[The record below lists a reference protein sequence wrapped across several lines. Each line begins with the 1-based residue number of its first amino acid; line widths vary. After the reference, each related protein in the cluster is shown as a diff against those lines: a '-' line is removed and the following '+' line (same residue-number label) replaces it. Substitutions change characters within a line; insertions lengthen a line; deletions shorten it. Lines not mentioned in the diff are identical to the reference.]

1 MKILK
6 CNLTHLDII
15 YNLEIT
21 LFPPHIRET
30 KYELMNDIKNGYYYG
45 LFNDNNILIGYFCF
59 YENNGLYLNN
69 IVITLDNKGKGY
81 SKIIIQYLKQHIVLY
96 SIDRIWLHV
105 FVQND
110 IAIGLYNKCGFR
122 IKGNAKDFYALN
134 EDALIMEF
142 K

>member
-6 CNLTHLDII
+6 CTLKHLDLI
-15 YNLEIT
+15 YEAESI
-21 LFPPHIRET
+21 LFPEDMRDTRPCLIS
-30 KYELMNDIKNGYYYG
+30 DIKNGYYYG
-45 LFNDNNILIGYFCF
+45 LFDEDILLGHFCI
-59 YENNGLYLNN
+59 YLKEGLYLSN
-69 IVITLDNKGKGY
+69 IVIFPKYQGLNY
-81 SKIIIQYLKQHIVLY
+81 SKIIIQYLKQYIIMN

-110 IAIGLYNKCGFR
+110 IAIGLYNKCGFK
-122 IKGNAKDFYALN
+122 IKGNIKDFYALN